1 MKLTLK
7 PENLLDYLLNQLNIF
22 FPDNQVIAKDNQLK
36 IALDIA
42 LQRTENCFKHII
54 LPGYRTDE
62 GEAYFSHMHTD
73 QYSQFLYY
81 YSNTLWNEFNRKE
94 ICDKIIALN
103 KMLNGLF
110 YSYKCKLPDIF
121 LLGHPVGTIIGNAE
135 YSDYLVI
142 FQNVTIN
149 TSDDGFGNSAPKLG
163 KGLFLGAG
171 AKIIGN
177 KSIGDRVSLGVDA
190 LVYNQKIENDSV
202 VLRDYVTGQQIIR
215 KREANFCMAQSFFDV
230 EI

>member
-1 MKLTLK
+1 MKLSLN
-7 PENLLDYLLNQLNIF
+7 PSNLQKYLLNQLNTF
-22 FPDNQVIAKDNQLK
+22 FPDKQINVDEHLN

-42 LQRTENCFKHII
+42 LQRVENCFKHIV
-54 LPGYRTDE
+54 LPGYKTE
-62 GEAYFSHMHTD
+62 SGEAIFSHMHSD

-81 YSNTLWNEFNRKE
+81 YSNTLWNEFQCKD
-94 ICDKIIALN
+94 ICDKIINLN

-121 LLGHPVGTIIGNAE
+121 LFGHPVGSIIGNAD

-149 TSDDGFGNSAPKLG
+149 TNKDSLGKPAPKLG

-177 KSIGDRVSLGVDA
+177 QPIGDRVSLGVDA
-190 LVYNQKIENDSV
+190 VVYNQTISDDSV
-202 VLRDYVTGQQIIR
+202 VLKDCVTGQQIIR
-215 KREANFCMAQSFFDV
+215 KRHDNKCMAQNFFDI